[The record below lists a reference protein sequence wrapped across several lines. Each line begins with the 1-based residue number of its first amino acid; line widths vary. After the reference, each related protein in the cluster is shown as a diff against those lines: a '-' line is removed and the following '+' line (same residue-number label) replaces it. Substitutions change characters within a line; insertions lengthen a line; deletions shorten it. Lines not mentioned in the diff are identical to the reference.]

1 MKRSAALASLLE
13 SYKQKKK
20 IRLATNV
27 KVAERSKKQSN
38 LVSKPKQKQLISLPE
53 KYESLIDFFE
63 SMETSIRLFRMRQR
77 ITNFTDIKSSVECLN
92 KRRFSYANLAQLK
105 YILPEKIVL
114 KKVIIQKDERT
125 EFKEYDLNINLQ
137 NLEPGKGF
145 SSLKEEFRS
154 GLMDFLKSHPEGE
167 DVPEGLLPEPFNGT
181 KQVSMN
187 EATDLPRQNPVLASR
202 ISAPPQHTLVAVSH
216 IPSSFQRR
224 FSSKDSI
231 CGAEKMNLRGTVPL
245 GPVTS
250 DFSIPKSVCIHQHDD
265 SATNMFLTRP
275 LANNSLLFSTP
286 VKNGSRL
293 AVCADVIE
301 GMKPKENEDCFSK
314 HVDVAEDVPVKV
326 TPARLMPVTPD
337 LSMRKR
343 VPIHQ
348 KDDSDS
354 VDSPSKLLRRP
365 PTNRSLFFSTPMKP
379 EENKNSFSKHVAV
392 VEGTPAK
399 VISTPSRLMP
409 GTPDLSMRKTD
420 TTHQYDDSVDSA
432 RLRRPPTNRSLF
444 FGTLMKPEENDNS
457 LSKHIDAIEG
467 TTAKVISTP
476 SRLMPGAPDLSKY
489 KASTLH
495 KDDGSIDKLHR
506 CPRRSLLF
514 SSTVMNTKA
523 KEKSNEGRSSFYLN
537 NLLGAELVQSIR
549 ENETISRAKFRKRMI
564 ACLPKVFDMIHF
576 MFQSIKHSVTTTE
589 EVIRKITANP
599 FYITDRKEIEAQLT
613 LLKELLPNW
622 ISEVVVSSG
631 DTLLRINKMRSTDE
645 LRRRLA
651 QAV

>member
-20 IRLATNV
+20 IRTVTNL
-27 KVAERSKKQSN
+27 KVAERSKKQSSP
-38 LVSKPKQKQLISLPE
+38 VSKPKQKKLTSLAE
-53 KYESLIDFFE
+53 KYESLIDFFG

-77 ITNFTDIKSSVECLN
+77 MTNFTDIKSSVECLS
-92 KRRFSYANLAQLK
+92 KRRFSYANLAQMK

-125 EFKEYDLNINLQ
+125 EFREYDLNINLQ
-137 NLEPGKGF
+137 NFVPEKGV
-145 SSLKEEFRS
+145 SSLKKEFRS
-154 GLMDFLKSHPEGE
+154 RVMDFLKSHPEGE

-187 EATDLPRQNPVLASR
+187 EATDFPQQNPVLGSC
-202 ISAPPQHTLVAVSH
+202 ISPLPQHNLVAISH
-216 IPSSFQRR
+216 LPSSFQRR

-231 CGAEKMNLRGTVPL
+231 CGSEKMNLRGTVPL
-245 GPVTS
+245 GPITS
-250 DFSIPKSVCIHQHDD
+250 DLSVPKSICIHQDDD
-265 SATNMFLTRP
+265 SVPNMLVTRP
-275 LANNSLLFSTP
+275 PANKAVLFSTP
-286 VKNGSRL
+286 VKNSSFL
-293 AVCADVIE
+293 AACVE
-301 GMKPKENEDCFSK
+301 MKPKENEDCFSK
-314 HVDVAEDVPVKV
+314 HVDVVEEIPVKV

-337 LSMRKR
+337 LSTRKR

-348 KDDSDS
+348 KDDS

-365 PTNRSLFFSTPMKP
+365 PTNRSLFFSTLMKP
-379 EENKNSFSKHVAV
+379 EENENSFPKHVGV
-392 VEGTPAK
+392 VEGTPAKIVSTPSRLMPGTPDSSMCKTDTTHQDDDDSVDSPWLRRPPTNRSLFFGTPMKAEENDNSLSKYVDVVDGTPAK

-409 GTPDLSMRKTD
+409 GTPDLSKRKTD
-420 TTHQYDDSVDSA
+420 TIHQDDDSIDS
-432 RLRRPPTNRSLF
+432 LN
-444 FGTLMKPEENDNS
+444 
-457 LSKHIDAIEG
+457 
-467 TTAKVISTP
+467 
-476 SRLMPGAPDLSKY
+476 
-489 KASTLH
+489 
-495 KDDGSIDKLHR
+495 KLHR

-514 SSTVMNTKA
+514 SSTVKNAKA
-523 KEKSNEGRSSFYLN
+523 KEKSNEEERSSLYLN

-549 ENETISRAKFRKRMI
+549 ENEIISRAKFRKRMI

-599 FYITDRKEIEAQLT
+599 FYITDRKEIEEQLT
-613 LLKELLPNW
+613 LLKELLPDW

-645 LRRRLA
+645 LRKRLA

>member
-38 LVSKPKQKQLISLPE
+38 LVSKPKQKKLISLSE

-145 SSLKEEFRS
+145 Q
-154 GLMDFLKSHPEGE
+154 GE

-187 EATDLPRQNPVLASR
+187 EAADLPRQNPVLASR
-202 ISAPPQHTLVAVSH
+202 ISPPPQHNLVAVSH

-275 LANNSLLFSTP
+275 PANKSLLFSTP

-293 AVCADVIE
+293 AAC
-301 GMKPKENEDCFSK
+301 ENEDCFSK
-314 HVDVAEDVPVKV
+314 HVDVAEDVPVEV
-326 TPARLMPVTPD
+326 TQARLMPVTPD

-343 VPIHQ
+343 APIHQ

-354 VDSPSKLLRRP
+354 VNSPSKLLRRP
-365 PTNRSLFFSTPMKP
+365 PTNRSLFFR
-379 EENKNSFSKHVAV
+379 
-392 VEGTPAK
+392 TPAK

-420 TTHQYDDSVDSA
+420 TTHQYDDSVDSV
-432 RLRRPPTNRSLF
+432 RLRR
-444 FGTLMKPEENDNS
+444 
-457 LSKHIDAIEG
+457 A
-467 TTAKVISTP
+467 TAKVISTS
-476 SRLMPGAPDLSKY
+476 SRLMPGTPDLSKH
-489 KASTLH
+489 KASTIH
-495 KDDGSIDKLHR
+495 KYDGSIDKLHG

-514 SSTVMNTKA
+514 SSTVKNTKA

-613 LLKELLPNW
+613 LLKELLPDW

-631 DTLLRINKMRSTDE
+631 DTLLRINKMRSTDVAKKTCPSC
-645 LRRRLA
+645 LRLLRFFWKLF
-651 QAV
+651 